1 MARMWSAILGLALL
15 AGLACGVAVPSSPIK
30 VTLNKR
36 PLDMEQIERTSKA
49 VQENFLRSKL
59 LGQGEEDIP
68 LLDFLDAQCKCL
80 AGKSCALGATYYFP
94 DSNSSV
100 SGLTGFL
107 RGVLL
112 QRQSLVTLHAP

>member
-1 MARMWSAILGLALL
+1 MIARMWSAILGLALL

-36 PLDMEQIERTSKA
+36 PLDMEQIARTSKA
-49 VQENFLRSKL
+49 VQDNFLRSKL

-80 AGKSCALGATYYFP
+80 AGTSCAQAQLSF
-94 DSNSSV
+94 
-100 SGLTGFL
+100 LTDV
-107 RGVLL
+107 R
-112 QRQSLVTLHAP
+112 H